1 MPSTPSSL
9 TDVLDRIESAA
20 DDQSTVSFEE
30 ILDAVGRRSF
40 GPLLVL
46 AGLVILAPVV
56 GDIPGVPTVVAV
68 FVALVA
74 LQLVI
79 GRTRFWLPQWM
90 LDLSIESRR
99 LDKPLRWLR
108 KPSGFLDS
116 LFTKRWD
123 ALTREPVLRLVA
135 GACLA
140 VSVVMPALEL
150 IPFSTNAG
158 GVVLLCFGLAM
169 IVRDG
174 VMVLVGMLATAGAL
188 AIVAM
193 AVV

>member
-1 MPSTPSSL
+1 M
-9 TDVLDRIESAA
+9 R
-20 DDQSTVSFEE
+20 
-30 ILDAVGRRSF
+30 
-40 GPLLVL
+40 
-46 AGLVILAPVV
+46 
-56 GDIPGVPTVVAV
+56 
-68 FVALVA
+68 
-74 LQLVI
+74 
-79 GRTRFWLPQWM
+79 
-90 LDLSIESRR
+90 
-99 LDKPLRWLR
+99 
-108 KPSGFLDS
+108 
-116 LFTKRWD
+116 
-123 ALTREPVLRLVA
+123 
-135 GACLA
+135 LA